1 MLITVGV
8 LAHGRFI
15 NMFRTF
21 HNTFTGSNLQIHT
34 FLESLQQVLDSG
46 DEMPETLYLQI
57 DGGPE
62 NTAKSML
69 GMCELLIA
77 KGMLSCVPYIAV

>member
-1 MLITVGV
+1 M
-8 LAHGRFI
+8 
-15 NMFRTF
+15 
-21 HNTFTGSNLQIHT
+21 
-34 FLESLQQVLDSG
+34 LDSG